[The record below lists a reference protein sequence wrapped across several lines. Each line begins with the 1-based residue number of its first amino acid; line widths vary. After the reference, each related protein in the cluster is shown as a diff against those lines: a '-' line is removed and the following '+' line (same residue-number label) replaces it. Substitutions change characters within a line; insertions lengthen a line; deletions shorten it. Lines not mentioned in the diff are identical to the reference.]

1 MKNILNILILFTLIT
16 MGLSIYNLN
25 ILSIILSIFAIVL
38 LICVKNLLNKV
49 TFYETQFE
57 QIYND
62 IQIVIN
68 KMREIDKSG
77 AFESDDVVGKIFR
90 KLCIIVESMSSIFKM
105 GDN

>member
-1 MKNILNILILFTLIT
+1 MKIILNVLMVTSLISI
-16 MGLSIYNLN
+16 GINIYNIN
-25 ILSIILSIFAIVL
+25 IMSIVLSGFVFVL

-57 QIYND
+57 MIYDN
-62 IQIVIN
+62 IQIAIN

-77 AFESDDVVGKIFR
+77 AFEADDVVGKIFR
-90 KLCIIVESMSSIFKM
+90 KLCTIVESMSSIFKM